1 MASKKSEK
9 IDFLK
14 IDCEGLEWKVLKGIE
29 KNDWKKILDNCYC
42 VHHCWNITVH
52 IRLLLSKHLLIQ
64 KTRLIVSE
72 CSQELKKAVDMN
84 KTWCAPNNIRI
95 GQCEDDIYV
104 CLCSSPGDLGISE

>member
-1 MASKKSEK
+1 MTGKKY
-9 IDFLK
+9 
-14 IDCEGLEWKVLKGIE
+14 W
-29 KNDWKKILDNCYC
+29 
-42 VHHCWNITVH
+42 ITVTAF
-52 IRLLLSKHLLIQ
+52 IIAGILLFTSGFLLSKHLLIQ